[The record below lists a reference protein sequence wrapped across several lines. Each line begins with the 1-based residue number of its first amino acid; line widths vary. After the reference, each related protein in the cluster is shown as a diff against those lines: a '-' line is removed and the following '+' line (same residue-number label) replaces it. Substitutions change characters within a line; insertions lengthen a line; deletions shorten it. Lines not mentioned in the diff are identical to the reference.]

1 MHFFVKIVSVRNGL
15 AYQIVRPHLP
25 NIFLFCSPSVSRMFC
40 DGSPSEN
47 PQLVGFYGGICYR
60 HMLSCAFVVRI
71 SETTVSLHK

>member
-47 PQLVGFYGGICYR
+47 PQLVGFTG
-60 HMLSCAFVVRI
+60 AFAIDTCFHVHLLL
-71 SETTVSLHK
+71 E